1 MTNEECP
8 TNLVQLAL
16 QQLGSGIEFVDEI
29 ISQKLRL
36 HFCLTGTISINCEST
51 SSESAAKDGLNDVVR
66 EKVFKVSGFGV
77 APQVCTL
84 L

>member
-1 MTNEECP
+1 MKSF
-8 TNLVQLAL
+8 Q
-16 QQLGSGIEFVDEI
+16 
-29 ISQKLRL
+29 QKLRPL
-36 HFCLTGTISINCEST
+36 FCLTGTISINCEST

-66 EKVFKVSGFGV
+66 EKVFKVNGFGV

>member
-1 MTNEECP
+1 MSVVRTV
-8 TNLVQLAL
+8 TSRAALAL
-16 QQLGSGIEFVDEI
+16 TL
-29 ISQKLRL
+29 ISTSITVLPTESNL
-36 HFCLTGTISINCEST
+36 LGTISINCEST

-66 EKVFKVSGFGV
+66 EKVFKVSGFGA